1 MSRDLRTGKLGQA
14 AQTPERR
21 VGHVEEPQ
29 AYRRLARAAS
39 VCTVAGK
46 MQEYIGNQGQVSALL
61 QGAWRHRE
69 TVERVCTVA
78 RTHREAQGTVA
89 PSVHLLSLS

>member
-1 MSRDLRTGKLGQA
+1 MRTGKLGQA

-61 QGAWRHRE
+61 QGARRHRE

-78 RTHREAQGTVA
+78 RNTQGGTGRQ
-89 PSVHLLSLS
+89 